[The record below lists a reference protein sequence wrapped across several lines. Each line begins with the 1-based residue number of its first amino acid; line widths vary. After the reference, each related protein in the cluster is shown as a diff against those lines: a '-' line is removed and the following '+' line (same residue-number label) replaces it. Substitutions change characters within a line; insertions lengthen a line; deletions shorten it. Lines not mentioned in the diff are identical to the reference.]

1 MSDLEDDGPVVV
13 ARVNVALIQSAADAL
28 QALRDR
34 TGLKKVDIVNRAVQ
48 IFEFVDAE
56 MRAGNALLI
65 QSPDGDVQ
73 RVKIL

>member
-13 ARVNVALIQSAADAL
+13 ARVNVTLIQSAADAL

-56 MRAGNALLI
+56 MRAGNDVLI